1 MRKKILTF
9 IYILFLILIIFIV
22 QMFIIDNKTLFGVK
36 PNLILISTIIVSLW
50 YGLYAGTFYSFIIGF
65 VTDLLFGNTFGMF
78 TISYTIV
85 GATIGFLNN
94 TYRKENKIS
103 LIYLTIIATSL
114 FEIISYIEYAIVYSV
129 FSNVFY
135 LLIQIFLSSLLN
147 IVIVYIIYSLI
158 YRVAESLDDRLKSD
172 SNIF

>member
-1 MRKKILTF
+1 
-9 IYILFLILIIFIV
+9 
-22 QMFIIDNKTLFGVK
+22 
-36 PNLILISTIIVSLW
+36 
-50 YGLYAGTFYSFIIGF
+50 
-65 VTDLLFGNTFGMF
+65 MF